1 MTVRVRF
8 APSPTGYLHIG
19 SARTALFNW
28 LFARKHGGQFILRI
42 EDTDQKRSVPGAI
55 KAIQDDLRWMGLD
68 WDEGPDAG
76 GDFGPY
82 IQSERIDLYKKH
94 ADWLVEH
101 DHAYHCYCTSD
112 ELSAMRKEQMEKK
125 LPLGYDG
132 RCRHLTPEQ
141 IREKEGAGLPS
152 VIRFGMDR
160 DGETTIHD
168 VVRGE
173 ITYNNSQITDAVLLK
188 SDGFPT
194 YHLANVVDDHLMK
207 ITHIMRADEWINTA
221 PLHINL
227 YRAFGWDVPVY
238 AHLSLIMNPS
248 GKGKLSKR
256 TQSFTDSGQEVLVKV
271 EEFRDGGYLPQAVV
285 NFLANVGYS
294 TGDDREIYTVEEAIA
309 NFELENINPA
319 PSRLP
324 YSKLDWL
331 NGQYIQQL
339 KPLELAQAIKPY
351 VDAAGIEISAEAL
364 IAIAPAMSKRL
375 KKLPDAL
382 AFLAFLDDE
391 ASMVMEVDML
401 IHQKN
406 LPYENALYSFARARD
421 LLATIAPFS
430 LNNISAGLLSIG
442 EKATVN
448 GKAGPFLGKLRLA
461 VTQQKVSPPAFE
473 AILALGRERDSIVLF
488 ASGAIATVMAF
499 STLSVKVLGN
509 SKSRVISFATVAGCS
524 FK

>member
-19 SARTALFNW
+19 GARTALFNW

-55 KAIQDDLRWMGLD
+55 QAIQDDLRWMGLD
-68 WDEGPDAG
+68 WDEGPNAG
-76 GDFGPY
+76 GDVGPY
-82 IQSERIDLYKKH
+82 IQSERVDLYKKH
-94 ADWLVEH
+94 ADWLVENG
-101 DHAYHCYCTSD
+101 HAYHCYCTSD
-112 ELSAMRKEQMEKK
+112 ELSAMRKEQMAEKR
-125 LPLGYDG
+125 PLGYDG
-132 RCRHLTPEQ
+132 RCRHLTPDQ
-141 IREKEGAGLPS
+141 IAEREEAAIPS

-160 DGETTIHD
+160 DGETTILD
-168 VVRGE
+168 AVRGE
-173 ITYNNSQITDAVLLK
+173 ITYKNSQITDAVLLK

-194 YHLANVVDDHLMK
+194 YHLANVVDDHLME

-238 AHLSLIMNPS
+238 AHLSLIMNPN

-294 TGDDREIYTVEEAIA
+294 TGDDREIYTIEEAIA
-309 NFELENINPA
+309 NFKLENINPA

-339 KPLELAQAIKPY
+339 EPQELAQAIKPY
-351 VDAAGIEISAEAL
+351 VDAAGIEISSDAL
-364 IAIAPAMSKRL
+364 IAIAPAMSNRL

-382 AFLAFLDDE
+382 AFLSFMDDE
-391 ASMVMEVDML
+391 ASMEISADKL

-406 LPYENALYSFARARD
+406 LPQENALRGFQQARD
-421 LLATIAPFS
+421 LVATIAPFN
-430 LNNISAGLLSIG
+430 LDNISTGLFSIG
-442 EKATVN
+442 EGVTMN
-448 GKAGPFLGKLRLA
+448 GKAGPFLGKLRLG
-461 VTQQKVSPPAFE
+461 VTRQKVSPPVFE
-473 AILALGRERDSIVLF
+473 AILALGRERSVARLDE
-488 ASGAIATVMAF
+488 AIGL
-499 STLSVKVLGN
+499 LSE
-509 SKSRVISFATVAGCS
+509 
-524 FK
+524 